1 MDWLNSEKEGLD
13 IASTPQALVYWPV
26 KVARFV
32 GWATNG
38 GLLSGDLT
46 LLDIVQIVP
55 RCEEAAQKE
64 ELESIIGET
73 WRSLFSLLL
82 LSFSPSLL
90 LSVLPRKLT
99 PQLPFPVP
107 SPDYFIHLRAAGK
120 AWVRDRW
127 DEKARKRVLIPLRE
141 QVNDPEL
148 MMDFTFNDFV
158 LIRLMELG
166 YIQTCL
172 ASTSR

>member
-1 MDWLNSEKEGLD
+1 VDWLNSEKEGLD

-73 WRSLFSLLL
+73 RRSLFSLLL
-82 LSFSPSLL
+82 LAFSPSLL
-90 LSVLPRKLT
+90 LSFSPSLCPALKANTAAAVPCSPSRLLHTPAGGREGVGAGQVGREGEEAGAHPSAGAGERPRAYEGL
-99 PQLPFPVP
+99 
-107 SPDYFIHLRAAGK
+107 YF
-120 AWVRDRW
+120 
-127 DEKARKRVLIPLRE
+127 
-141 QVNDPEL
+141 
-148 MMDFTFNDFV
+148 
-158 LIRLMELG
+158 
-166 YIQTCL
+166 
-172 ASTSR
+172 